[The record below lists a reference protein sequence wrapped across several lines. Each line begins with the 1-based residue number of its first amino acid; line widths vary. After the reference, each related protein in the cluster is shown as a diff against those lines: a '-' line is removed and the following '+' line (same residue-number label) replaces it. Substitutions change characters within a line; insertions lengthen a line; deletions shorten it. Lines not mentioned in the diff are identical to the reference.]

1 MSSPDYELHL
11 DRDKFKTLFDD
22 DNDYGH
28 PFEEDLDDIE
38 LAITEELGASRKRKK
53 EKK

>member
-22 DNDYGH
+22 DNEYGC
-28 PFEEDLDDIE
+28 PFEEDLEDIE
-38 LAITEELGASRKRKK
+38 LAITEELGVARKRKK
-53 EKK
+53 AKK